1 MRLKDK
7 VIIVTGSTQ
16 GIGEAIARRVVTE
29 GGQVVV
35 HGLER
40 ELGEKVAASLGGR
53 AGLVINDLAEAASAE
68 QMVQAAVRAFG
79 RIDGIVNNAAQPA
92 RATLEQT
99 DAATFDRI
107 FAINTRAPLLLIRS
121 ALPYLKASRGSVLN
135 IGSVNAYCGASNLVA
150 YSMSKGALTTMT
162 RNLADALCYE
172 QVRVNQVNPG
182 WVLTENE
189 KRVMIEGGLPEDWW
203 RNPPKYAAPS
213 GAILSPEHIATAAVY
228 WLGDE
233 SRPISGSVVELEQY
247 PIIGRNTVKEDE
259 K

>member
-16 GIGEAIARRVVTE
+16 GIGEAIARRVVAE
-29 GGQVVV
+29 GGMVVV

-40 ELGEKVAASLGGR
+40 ELGEKVASDLGDR
-53 AGLVINDLAEAASAE
+53 AVLVINDLAEAVSAE
-68 QMVQAAVRAFG
+68 QIVEAAVGAFG

-107 FAINTRAPLLLIRS
+107 FAINTRAPLLLIRA

-135 IGSVNAYCGASNLVA
+135 VGSVNAYCGASNLVA

-189 KRVMIEGGLPEDWW
+189 KRVMIQGGLPEDWW
-203 RNPPKYAAPS
+203 KHPPKYAAPS